1 MGKKIPSA
9 MQCYSTMHVYVVK
22 KQAFFLHH
30 FFSSYSLMAVK
41 SYKHEEKVK
50 SELPILFF
58 LKSSYEPGY
67 ECLSCCADVGRI
79 LQGVMC

>member
-1 MGKKIPSA
+1 
-9 MQCYSTMHVYVVK
+9 
-22 KQAFFLHH
+22 
-30 FFSSYSLMAVK
+30 MAVK